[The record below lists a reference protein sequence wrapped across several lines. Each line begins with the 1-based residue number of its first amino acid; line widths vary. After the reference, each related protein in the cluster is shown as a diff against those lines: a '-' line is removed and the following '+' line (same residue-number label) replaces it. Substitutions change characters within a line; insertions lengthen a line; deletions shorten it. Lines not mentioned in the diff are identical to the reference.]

1 MRYQAELKV
10 HPDDNW
16 WVQQVLKHRRA
27 AGQRDGT
34 IVSWT
39 VNFDNGANVDV
50 NLVAATRPYID
61 TVLFDKDGHEIGLL
75 DPGDCLVGD
84 ALFAPS
90 DGGEYALNI
99 TTDRKAA
106 KMISKRL
113 ILKPA
118 CPRCKDPDARTSE
131 VVTLLGVVPVALSL
145 SALGRPVIGLSG
157 GVVAEYA
164 TMKSLRPAKLDCEGC
179 GYRFGVKDIEVVC
192 LTD

>member
-1 MRYQAELKV
+1 MRCQAELKV

-16 WVQQVLKHRRA
+16 WVQQVLKYRRA

-39 VNFDNGANVDV
+39 ANFENGAAVDV

-75 DPGDCLVGD
+75 EPGDCLVGEV
-84 ALFAPS
+84 LFAPG
-90 DGGEYALNI
+90 DGDDYVLNI

-106 KMISKRL
+106 KTISKTHT
-113 ILKPA
+113 LKPA
-118 CPRCKDPDARTSE
+118 CPRCKDPAARTSE
-131 VVTLLGVVPVALSL
+131 VVTLLGVAPVALSL
-145 SALGRPVIGLSG
+145 SNSGRPVIDLSG
-157 GVVAEYA
+157 GVVPEYE

-179 GYRFGVKDIEVVC
+179 GYRFRVKDIQIVC
-192 LTD
+192 LTE